1 MGRETVRGREAR
13 RVGSGFVSLNHA
25 RHLPALPRRHKYKVL
40 LGLLLVSI
48 VIQTYGLHSGF
59 AGMLSDVFRTVLI
72 MTIFL
77 VVFRGT
83 RERLPAALL
92 LLATVVV
99 GWTRNFIGAGNEGAL
114 ALAFNALSSIF
125 LWTAVAVILRDLFR
139 TPEAGVGNVLGA
151 ICGFLIAAD
160 AWTGIHICAYLL
172 APHSL
177 AFDPGVQPLLGHWHG
192 RLALFC
198 YYSFAQMTM
207 LGCRHHPGTRAG
219 HHAEPVRCAV
229 RHVLHR
235 HRGRAVR
242 RPGPECA
249 ARRCFRGWQA
259 PAPTLEVFHGKRQT
273 GS

>member
-1 MGRETVRGREAR
+1 VTAALPHAMVGR
-13 RVGSGFVSLNHA
+13 
-25 RHLPALPRRHKYKVL
+25 LPTLPRRHKYKVL

-59 AGMLSDVFRTVLI
+59 AGMLSDVFRTALV

-83 RERLPAALL
+83 RERVPAALL

-114 ALAFNALSSIF
+114 ALAFNALSSLF

-177 AFDPGVQPLLGHWHG
+177 AFDPGVQQLLGHWHG

-207 LGCRHHPGTRAG
+207 LGYADIT
-219 HHAEPVRCAV
+219 PVR
-229 RHVLHR
+229 
-235 HRGRAVR
+235 
-242 RPGPECA
+242 
-249 ARRCFRGWQA
+249 A
-259 PAPTLEVFHGKRQT
+259 PATTLSLFAALFGMFYTAIVVAQFVGLAQNAPRDGACADGRRQPRP
-273 GS
+273 